1 MSLCL
6 QVPSSVLNNETKS
19 IIHNLQDVV
28 SFLQQLIYGDTL
40 LITAIV
46 VAICAANLESIY

>member
-46 VAICAANLESIY
+46 VAICK